1 MLIQPLIENAILHGL
16 IADQQPDGHL
26 KVEMHT
32 VDDTICIRVS
42 DNGLG
47 ILNSK
52 SKVLN
57 GVKEKSMGLASIQ
70 ERVEILNN
78 QEGEYKATFS
88 IKPGPDGKGTEAI
101 VCLSNKSI

>member
-1 MLIQPLIENAILHGL
+1 LLLYGP

-26 KVEMHT
+26 KVEMYN
-32 VDDTICIRVS
+32 VEDTICIRVC

-47 ILNSK
+47 ILKSK
-52 SKVLN
+52 SKVVN

>member
-1 MLIQPLIENAILHGL
+1 
-16 IADQQPDGHL
+16 
-26 KVEMHT
+26 
-32 VDDTICIRVS
+32 
-42 DNGLG
+42 
-47 ILNSK
+47 
-52 SKVLN
+52 
-57 GVKEKSMGLASIQ
+57 MGLASIQ